1 MPYPDFPQFSTPSS
15 PAVPQLNVRRWV
27 QHFDEPSS
35 IFHAMGMAVLTE
47 KSHTRRSQ
55 RGCEGLNRRHIDASQ
70 ATLEIACASS
80 NFACAE
86 I

>member
-35 IFHAMGMAVLTE
+35 IFHAMGMGKPASLRLVVFTWLWFPTYMQGYELT
-47 KSHTRRSQ
+47 SSIN
-55 RGCEGLNRRHIDASQ
+55 G
-70 ATLEIACASS
+70 IAQQPS
-80 NFACAE
+80 
-86 I
+86 